1 VDQEVGGSSP
11 PSCTNKA
18 SEIITFFSHRRMAS
32 CYEQPPPLDTKRY
45 EAHREDHKTAFQ
57 LGGEYAKWF
66 ISTLLLLNSGAIL
79 TIFQRGGFPCAALI
93 HGIGIL
99 LALGAAFA
107 GWLNLQWASRYLR
120 VIADDVLAGNA
131 PTPQPEKIKHASCVA
146 VTLALTSAIFC
157 TIGAL
162 LIWRQWP

>member
-1 VDQEVGGSSP
+1 VS
-11 PSCTNKA
+11 N
-18 SEIITFFSHRRMAS
+18 
-32 CYEQPPPLDTKRY
+32 PPPDKRY
-45 EAHREDHKTAFQ
+45 EAHREDHKAAFQ

-79 TIFQRGGFPCAALI
+79 IIFQKNGFPCAALI

-107 GWLNLQWASRYLR
+107 GWLNLQWASSYFRA
-120 VIADDVLAGNA
+120 VAEEVLAGNA
-131 PTPQPEKIKHASCVA
+131 PTPEPKKIKYARWVA
-146 VTLALTSAIFC
+146 VALAVLSAIFW

-162 LIWRQWP
+162 LIWRHWP

>member
-1 VDQEVGGSSP
+1 MSSP
-11 PSCTNKA
+11 P
-18 SEIITFFSHRRMAS
+18 
-32 CYEQPPPLDTKRY
+32 LDKRY
-45 EAHREDHKTAFQ
+45 EANREDHKATFQ

-79 TIFQRGGFPCAALI
+79 IIFQKNGFPWAAFI

-107 GWLNLQWASRYLR
+107 GWLNLQWASRYFR
-120 VIADDVLAGNA
+120 AAADDVLAGNA
-131 PTPQPEKIKHASCVA
+131 PPPQPKKIKQSMCVA
-146 VTLALTSAIFC
+146 VFLAVTSAISW